1 MFKKTALIA
10 GISLALSA
18 TAQADYR
25 WEAGVDISGNDN
37 DSVSVDGTFYLNPVD
52 TSKGPYAEAAFL
64 DHSSYVTANYTD
76 GELDGD
82 IINDLEYKNYGAS
95 GRYITDSAGWIL
107 DLGYQRNEPDNP
119 LAKILGPDNF
129 EIDQFSIAGG
139 KYLTDNTTLVGRYIY
154 AEGDDGADFDRYTL
168 ELEHLFQLSW
178 GGIKVDAVYGL
189 VDLDGRDDIDI
200 YKLGGTY
207 YLNNNLGFGASYA
220 KTDEL
225 LDEIEAY
232 SVFAEW
238 FITEQVAASLEY
250 TDAELDDSDISADT
264 IVFGVRARF

>member
-1 MFKKTALIA
+1 MFKKTALA
-10 GISLALSA
+10 ASISLALST

-25 WEAGVDISGNDN
+25 WEAGVDLSGSDN
-37 DSVSVDGTFYLNPVD
+37 NSISVDGTFYLKPVD
-52 TSKGPYAEAAFL
+52 TSKGPLAEAAFQ

-76 GELDGD
+76 GEYDGD
-82 IINDLEYKNYGAS
+82 IINDLEYKNYGVS

-119 LAKILGPDNF
+119 FNTGPDNF
-129 EIDQFSIAGG
+129 EIDQFSVGGG

-178 GGIKVDAVYGL
+178 GGIKVDATYGL
-189 VDLDGRDDIDI
+189 VDLDDRDDVDI
-200 YKLGGTY
+200 YQIGGTY
-207 YLNNNLGFGASYA
+207 YPTNNLGFGASYA

-238 FITEQVAASLEY
+238 FINEQIAASIEY
-250 TDAELDDSDISADT
+250 TDAELDDSDVDADT